1 MKDTD
6 YRVVHWH
13 ENGKDT
19 FAIHQVYYDD
29 RGQPQRI
36 SDDCVKLQSDDVT
49 QLKDQHFH
57 IAAAFL
63 QEILSGHLY
72 KSKLTTSSVRV
83 MDTFFPNM
91 IK

>member
-19 FAIHQVYYDD
+19 FAIHQVYYDERD
-29 RGQPQRI
+29 QPQRI
-36 SDDCVKLQSDDVT
+36 SDDCVKVQSDDVA

-63 QEILSGHLY
+63 QDILPGHLY
-72 KSKLTTSSVRV
+72 KSNLTTSSV
-83 MDTFFPNM
+83 MDTFFP
-91 IK
+91 KK